1 MYVLPVTGQRQAEG
15 EVEVEQQSERVQN
28 MLEDLLEDLQVF
40 FSSRSYPKER
50 SNRKEGIWRAIAA

>member
-1 MYVLPVTGQRQAEG
+1 MTGQRQAEG

-50 SNRKEGIWRAIAA
+50 SNRKEGIWRAIAV